1 MNKLSDRQQKILQF
15 IRDHQ
20 VERGYPPTI
29 REIGRAAGISS
40 TSVVD
45 YNLRVLARRGMIR
58 RDREISRGL
67 GLAEQEATV
76 SRLVRIPIVGRIAAG
91 APIEAVEGEQETL
104 EFSADLA
111 PDGCYALRVRG
122 KSMIEDLID
131 DGDIVVI
138 RPQET
143 AQNGDIVVAL
153 LENQGAQDPV
163 ATLKRFYRERDRV
176 RLQPANATMEPIYV
190 RPENLRLQGK
200 VVAVMR
206 TLF

>member
-20 VERGYPPTI
+20 IERGYPPTI

-67 GLAEQEATV
+67 GLAEQEAASS
-76 SRLVRIPIVGRIAAG
+76 SRLVQVPIVGLIAAG

-111 PDGCYALRVRG
+111 PDG
-122 KSMIEDLID
+122 
-131 DGDIVVI
+131 
-138 RPQET
+138 
-143 AQNGDIVVAL
+143 
-153 LENQGAQDPV
+153 
-163 ATLKRFYRERDRV
+163 
-176 RLQPANATMEPIYV
+176 
-190 RPENLRLQGK
+190 
-200 VVAVMR
+200 
-206 TLF
+206 